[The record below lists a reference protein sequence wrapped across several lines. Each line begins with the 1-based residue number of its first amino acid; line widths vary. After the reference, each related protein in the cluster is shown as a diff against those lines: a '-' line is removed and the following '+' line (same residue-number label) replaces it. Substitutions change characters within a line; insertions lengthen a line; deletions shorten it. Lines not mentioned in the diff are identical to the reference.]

1 MTSGFMA
8 LLDDIALLMDDV
20 MVLSKI
26 ATKKTAGILADD
38 LAINADKASGFTSSR
53 ELPVLWKISKGSILN
68 KLIILP
74 AVFLLNT
81 YLPMAIVPILIL
93 GGVYLSFEGALNI
106 YKMFIPKKE
115 QKMKGEQN
123 EIAPKDAA
131 NFEAKRVKSA
141 ILIDFILSI
150 EIIIIT
156 LGTVLDQ
163 SITMQVLVVSLIAIL
178 ATVGVYGMVALLV
191 RMDDLGYRLMA
202 ISKKNF
208 TKRLGLF
215 LVKALPQVI
224 RVLKFVGTIAMTL
237 VGGGI
242 FVHNIDAIHQFLH
255 GWPVLLADFTVGLV
269 FGAVFLCLFLFFKKV
284 FVKNIAKQ

>member
-1 MTSGFMA
+1 MTSGFLA

-81 YLPMAIVPILIL
+81 FFPMAIVPILIL
-93 GGVYLSFEGALNI
+93 GGGYLSFEGALNI

-115 QKMKGEQN
+115 QKMTGEQN
-123 EIAPKDAA
+123 EIDPKDAA

-156 LGTVLDQ
+156 LGTVLDK
-163 SITMQVLVVSLIAIL
+163 SIN
-178 ATVGVYGMVALLV
+178 
-191 RMDDLGYRLMA
+191 
-202 ISKKNF
+202 K
-208 TKRLGLF
+208 
-215 LVKALPQVI
+215 
-224 RVLKFVGTIAMTL
+224 
-237 VGGGI
+237 
-242 FVHNIDAIHQFLH
+242 QF
-255 GWPVLLADFTVGLV
+255 
-269 FGAVFLCLFLFFKKV
+269 
-284 FVKNIAKQ
+284 

>member
-1 MTSGFMA
+1 MTSGFLA

-20 MVLSKI
+20 LILSKV

-53 ELPVLWKISKGSILN
+53 ELPVLWKISKGSFLN

-74 AVFLLNT
+74 AIFLLSA
-81 YLPMAIVPILIL
+81 YLPMVIIPILLL

-106 YKMFIPKKE
+106 YKMFTSKREKK
-115 QKMKGEQN
+115 KTGEQN
-123 EIAPKDAA
+123 EIDPKDAA

-163 SITMQVLVVSLIAIL
+163 TIATQVIVVSFIAIL
-178 ATVGVYGMVALLV
+178 ATVGVYGFVALLV
-191 RMDDLGYRLMA
+191 RMDDAGYRLMA
-202 ISKKNF
+202 ISKNNF

-224 RVLKFVGTIAMTL
+224 RILKFVGTIAMTL

-242 FVHNIDAIHQFLH
+242 FVHNIDEIHQFLH
-255 GWPVLLADFTVGLV
+255 DWPVLLADFTVGLG
-269 FGAVFLCLFLFFKKV
+269 FGAVFLLLYMGVKKIV
-284 FVKNIAKQ
+284 Y

>member
-1 MTSGFMA
+1 MTSGFLA

-20 MVLSKI
+20 MILSKI
-26 ATKKTAGILADD
+26 ATKKTVGILADD

-53 ELPVLWKISKGSILN
+53 ELPVLWKISKGSFLN

-106 YKMFIPKKE
+106 YKMFASNKE
-115 QKMKGEQN
+115 QKTKGQQN
-123 EIAPKDAA
+123 EIDPKDAA
-131 NFEAKRVKSA
+131 NFEVKRVKSA

-156 LGTVLDQ
+156 LGTVLDETIATQ
-163 SITMQVLVVSLIAIL
+163 IIVVSLIAML
-178 ATVGVYGMVALLV
+178 ATVGVYGFVALLV

-202 ISKKNF
+202 ISKNNF

-224 RVLKFVGTIAMTL
+224 RILKFVGTIAMTL

-242 FVHNIDAIHQFLH
+242 FVHNIDAIHQFLNH
-255 GWPVLLADFTVGLV
+255 WPVLLADFTVGLV
-269 FGAVFLCLFLFFKKV
+269 FGVVFLCLFLLFKKV
-284 FVKNIAKQ
+284 FVQVYAN

>member
-1 MTSGFMA
+1 MTSGFLA

-20 MVLSKI
+20 LILSKI

-81 YLPMAIVPILIL
+81 FLPMAIVPILIL

-115 QKMKGEQN
+115 QKMTGAQN
-123 EIAPKDAA
+123 EIDPKDAA

-163 SITMQVLVVSLIAIL
+163 SITVQVLVVSLIAIL
-178 ATVGVYGMVALLV
+178 ATVGVYGMVALWLEW
-191 RMDDLGYRLMA
+191 M
-202 ISKKNF
+202 I
-208 TKRLGLF
+208 
-215 LVKALPQVI
+215 
-224 RVLKFVGTIAMTL
+224 
-237 VGGGI
+237 
-242 FVHNIDAIHQFLH
+242 
-255 GWPVLLADFTVGLV
+255 
-269 FGAVFLCLFLFFKKV
+269 
-284 FVKNIAKQ
+284 

>member
-1 MTSGFMA
+1 MTSGFLA

-81 YLPMAIVPILIL
+81 FLPMAIVPILIL

-115 QKMKGEQN
+115 QKMTGEQN
-123 EIAPKDAA
+123 EIDPKDAA

-224 RVLKFVGTIAMTL
+224 RILKFVGTIAMTL

-255 GWPVLLADFTVGLV
+255 GWPLLLADFTVGLV
-269 FGAVFLCLFLFFKKV
+269 FGVVFLILYMGFKKV
-284 FVKNIAKQ
+284 FIDIKKH